1 MRLFRDHE
9 RAQERLHSAWSENP
23 NSSLLASELILQ
35 FVKQGDLSQA
45 ESVYD
50 TFKTTADT
58 KSIAAVRTTYHQA
71 LIEAG
76 ETERASRLRG
86 S

>member
-1 MRLFRDHE
+1 MRSFGDHE
-9 RAQERLHSAWSENP
+9 RAQERLHSAWSANP
-23 NSSLLASELILQ
+23 NSSLLASEFIRQ

-50 TFKTTADT
+50 TFKMTADT
-58 KSIAAVRTTYHQA
+58 TSIAAVRNTYHQA

-76 ETERASRLRG
+76 ETGRASRLRG
-86 S
+86 N